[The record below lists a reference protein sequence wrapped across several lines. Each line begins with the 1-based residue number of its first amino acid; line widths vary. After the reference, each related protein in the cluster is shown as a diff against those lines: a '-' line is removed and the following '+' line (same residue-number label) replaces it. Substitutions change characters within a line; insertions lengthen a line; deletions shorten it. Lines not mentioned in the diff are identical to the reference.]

1 MPGGKFT
8 DSRITENLKVATEYF
23 KATVANVQND
33 AVSKIKN
40 SGGSIGFIPFKI
52 NFTMDGLS
60 GIKIYNELVLD
71 TSFLPQGY
79 SKTLKFIVTGVDHKL
94 SKNDWETTIHTT
106 LIPTTSNV
114 SKITGSLKIS
124 LKEED
129 IPEDPENPDSP
140 AIINTSPILGGAG
153 NYITPAREGVI
164 GDYIDIEKTLSSS
177 TLKKLAS
184 KNGGQYPIQFFT
196 DPSGN
201 NPGKTFAKIESKV
214 GRRNAYKSNPEF
226 DKFLVPWKYKS
237 SSGFEKKATV
247 NKNWIPTLNEMAAFL
262 DSKGMWNAQHIVDW
276 SPGILRRDV
285 TPSSGIVYGQI
296 SGHAFGMA
304 IDINYS
310 FYPLGSTGAANY
322 RKNILMPTNTQE
334 YKTANVLKVLNENFV
349 ELQGGTEKVFW
360 QFPKDTHHFSVFV
373 SV

>member
-8 DSRITENLKVATEYF
+8 DSLITENLKVATEYF
-23 KATVANVQND
+23 KATAANKSN
-33 AVSKIKN
+33 KN
-40 SGGSIGFIPFKI
+40 SGGFIGFIPFKM
-52 NFTMDGLS
+52 NFTMDGIS
-60 GIKIYNELVLD
+60 GIKIYNELNVD

-79 SKTLKFIVTGVDHKL
+79 NNTTKFIVTGVDHKL
-94 SKNDWETTIHTT
+94 NKNDWETTIHTT
-106 LIPTTSNV
+106 LVPTTSKI
-114 SKITGSLKIS
+114 SKITGSFKVS
-124 LKEED
+124 LKEEVTPVTPD
-129 IPEDPENPDSP
+129 PLIPPSN
-140 AIINTSPILGGAG
+140 NNSPIISGGAG

-164 GDYIDIEKTLSSS
+164 GDYIDIAKTLSSS

-322 RKNILMPTNTQE
+322 RNNITKSANTQE

-349 ELQGGTEKVFW
+349 ERQGGTEKVFW